1 MLRDALSYGPRQKVR
16 FTEAGEGKAVI
27 ARWLQLLVHVSIGGR
42 RGHLRHPSHAAA
54 TYIDVGTYLALVRFL
69 RKWGCEQTLAHL
81 CLLFTQALVHGD
93 VSRADAFTLG
103 AAADN
108 VLLCVTAMRSTS
120 SSGSSHPAAAP
131 TPSPRTSAHSRRS
144 SWSLLGSLTNLASAS
159 HQGHDAHPHA
169 GSGGGGG
176 AHSRATSASYLG
188 RHGRGRRGEAP
199 RHGALRVED
208 LRLEHWR
215 AIPPEYIFA
224 LGRAMRDDDL
234 EDPARRGEHLETD
247 FKKLLSCATAFFG
260 RPDPA
265 LDRLTGEPVFLSCE
279 EAEELDCAE
288 FQRVVLGRNT
298 KRASFP

>member
-1 MLRDALSYGPRQKVR
+1 M
-16 FTEAGEGKAVI
+16 I

-42 RGHLRHPSHAAA
+42 RGHFRHPSHAAA
-54 TYIDVGTYLALVRFL
+54 TYIDIGTYIALVRFL

-81 CLLFTQALVHGD
+81 CLLFTQALVNQD
-93 VSRADAFTLG
+93 ISRADAFTLG

-108 VLLCVTAMRSTS
+108 VLLCVNAMRLGNTALYPAPPAPARASMH
-120 SSGSSHPAAAP
+120 SH
-131 TPSPRTSAHSRRS
+131 RS
-144 SWSLLGSLTNLASAS
+144 SWSLWGSRSNLTSSLGHSSSSHGHSRSLS
-159 HQGHDAHPHA
+159 HA
-169 GSGGGGG
+169 GKPGGPHPQG
-176 AHSRATSASYLG
+176 
-188 RHGRGRRGEAP
+188 P
-199 RHGALRVED
+199 LRVED
-208 LRLEHWR
+208 LKLEHWR

-265 LDRLTGEPVFLSCE
+265 LDRLTGEPVFLSSE

-288 FQRVVLGRNT
+288 FQRVVMGRNT

>member
-16 FTEAGEGKAVI
+16 FTEPGEGKAVI
-27 ARWLQLLVHVSIGGR
+27 ARWLQLLVHVTIGGR
-42 RGHLRHPSHAAA
+42 RGHFRHPSHAAA
-54 TYIDVGTYLALVRFL
+54 TYIDIGTYIALVRFL
-69 RKWGCEQTLAHL
+69 RKWRCEQTLAHL
-81 CLLFTQALVHGD
+81 CLLFTQALVNQD
-93 VSRADAFTLG
+93 ISRADAFTLG

-108 VLLCVTAMRSTS
+108 VLLCVNAMRLGNTALY
-120 SSGSSHPAAAP
+120 PA
-131 TPSPRTSAHSRRS
+131 PSPPPRTSVHSHRS
-144 SWSLLGSLTNLASAS
+144 SWSFFGSRSNLASPQS
-159 HQGHDAHPHA
+159 L
-169 GSGGGGG
+169 
-176 AHSRATSASYLG
+176 SASSHAPSYGMAKERLG
-188 RHGRGRRGEAP
+188 P
-199 RHGALRVED
+199 LRVED
-208 LRLEHWR
+208 LKLEHWR

-265 LDRLTGEPVFLSCE
+265 LDRLTGEPVFLSSE

-288 FQRVVLGRNT
+288 FQRVVMGRNT